1 MGKWD
6 KFCQS
11 CGMPME
17 KDSQGGGTNADGTRN
32 TKYCSLCYVDGQFKD
47 NFKSSKE
54 MAHFVKDILKKEGIS
69 SVKRWF
75 YTMHIPKLE
84 RWKTKR

>member
-17 KDSQGGGTNADGTRN
+17 KDALGGGTNADASKN
-32 TKYCSLCYVDGQFKD
+32 TKYCSLCYEDGKFKD
-47 NFKSSKE
+47 SFTSANE
-54 MAHFVKDILKKEGIS
+54 MVAFVKDILKKQGIS
-69 SVKRWF
+69 PVKRWF
-75 YTMHIPKLE
+75 FTMHIPKLE
-84 RWKTKR
+84 RWRS